1 MDHQDTRSGLPY
13 DSWPESEVDDQRTI
27 AQVNSSRKAFR
38 TTARAGFIIAPAM
51 FLLPLVYPLLGLGWH
66 FLPIICMTAAWAVLV
81 SACSF
86 AAMTATEPAGHPW
99 VHQVWAVPAAVLA
112 MFPGGIAAFVLYGS
126 VVATVHQATK

>member
-1 MDHQDTRSGLPY
+1 MDDQDTRAGLAY
-13 DSWPESEVDDQRTI
+13 GSWPESEVDDQRTI

-38 TTARAGFIIAPAM
+38 ITARTGFIIAPAM

-86 AAMTATEPAGHPW
+86 AAMTTTEPAGRPW
-99 VHQVWAVPAAVLA
+99 VHQVWADRK
-112 MFPGGIAAFVLYGS
+112 S
-126 VVATVHQATK
+126 VV